1 MNRIIC
7 IGNRLL
13 DRDAAGPKVFDAL
26 SQRPLPE
33 GVELVDGGTAGL
45 NLLGLVDGAERV
57 VFVDA
62 VEGFLPQA
70 GITVLDAADVPPPAA
85 VYDHGAGLSYLLNVI
100 PAACDRAP
108 SSIFVVCVEGAP
120 EERLIVEAAAT
131 SLRLAS
137 AGVAGTIC
145 LGGKP

>member
-7 IGNRLL
+7 IGNRFL
-13 DRDAAGPKVFDAL
+13 DRDAAGPRVFDAL
-26 SQRPLPE
+26 SRHPLPE

-57 VFVDA
+57 IFVDA

-70 GITVLDAADVPPPAA
+70 GITVLDAAEVPPPAA

-100 PAACDRAP
+100 PSACDRAP
-108 SSIFVVCVEGAP
+108 SSIFVVCVEGDP
-120 EERLIVEAAAT
+120 EERLIAEAART
-131 SLRLAS
+131 SIRLAS
-137 AGVAGTIC
+137 VRSGETAGS
-145 LGGKP
+145 GGNP